1 MHSAGHFV
9 VGHSLVSHSLVHWLH
24 TAGHIRVRQTTRHTR
39 CRAIAGRTTR
49 CHCKFPYASKFA
61 AATSGFH
68 CNSKAFKLNNS
79 INHGKI
85 TVLNISINC
94 LYIRDVPISAPAT
107 ANPASSPF
115 LEIRPNP
122 ALARILTVFGAAVP
136 YSNIFN
142 NS

>member
-1 MHSAGHFV
+1 MPLYSVRIEVYSA
-9 VGHSLVSHSLVHWLH
+9 
-24 TAGHIRVRQTTRHTR
+24 
-39 CRAIAGRTTR
+39 
-49 CHCKFPYASKFA
+49 ASRSFLCD
-61 AATSGFH
+61 S
-68 CNSKAFKLNNS
+68 NAFELNNS

-94 LYIRDVPISAPAT
+94 LYIRDVPISAPDT